1 MRLSTTI
8 YIDIQG
14 SSKSQ
19 LRNTPDLKYYKN
31 EIHKNGLF
39 SQELVQ
45 QVPNSEL
52 IFNVFPANIE
62 KKNQKNKES
71 GAHFLIKSPQHCI
84 SFHHINVGWAF
95 TSTEEEEIGRTVRKI
110 LTDCSILITHLSS
123 DELSGGSRPPP
134 LPPLS
139 GEVFTGNDSSTTTF
153 SSLSCKTVARTRH
166 DFLAN
171 HKENESFH

>member
-1 MRLSTTI
+1 MFFPPI
-8 YIDIQG
+8 
-14 SSKSQ
+14 SK
-19 LRNTPDLKYYKN
+19 
-31 EIHKNGLF
+31 
-39 SQELVQ
+39 
-45 QVPNSEL
+45 
-52 IFNVFPANIE
+52 
-62 KKNQKNKES
+62 KKTKKTKKAVHS
-71 GAHFLIKSPQHCI
+71 FLIKSPQHCI

-171 HKENESFH
+171 HKDNVSFH